1 MKIAYF
7 DCFSGVS
14 GNMIL
19 GALVDLG
26 LDLEQL
32 RAELRKLALSGFGI
46 EAGKVTKRGIRA
58 TYVNVVTDHPD
69 LARTLEDIIG
79 LIEMSRLDDA
89 VKETGK
95 QIFARMA
102 EAEARVHDRS
112 VEAVH
117 LHEVGATDTLVDV
130 FGSLIGLRALGIEE
144 VRCSPLNLGSGLV
157 RCSHGWLP
165 VPAPITAELLRG
177 VPAYTGQTEG
187 ELTTPTGAAIAA
199 GVAAGF
205 GNMPLM
211 KVAGVGY
218 GAGKMDPEIPNFLR
232 VFTGER
238 IHAADDFA
246 TESVMVLET
255 NIDDMNP
262 QFYDHIM
269 ESLLQAGALDVFL
282 TPVQMKKNRPGVLL
296 TVISRSED
304 AKDLIGVLTRESTTL
319 GVRITETR
327 RVTLPRSAGVVNTR
341 FGEIRIKVARRGDG
355 SSTVTP
361 EYDDCKKAARA
372 HNAPLSMVYSEVQ
385 RAWGDSGAAGR
396 ER

>member
-1 MKIAYF
+1 LKIAYF

-32 RAELRKLALSGFGI
+32 RTELRKLALSGFGI

-69 LARTLEDIIG
+69 QARTLEDIIG

-95 QIFARMA
+95 QIFARLA

-144 VRCSPLNLGSGLV
+144 VRCSPLNLGSGLA

-177 VPAYTGQTEG
+177 VPAYT
-187 ELTTPTGAAIAA
+187 AAIAT

-205 GNMPLM
+205 GDMPLM
-211 KVAGVGY
+211 KVVGVGY

-327 RVTLPRSAGVVNTR
+327 RVSLPRSAGVVNTR

-372 HNAPLSMVYSEVQ
+372 HNVPLSMVYSEVQ